1 MDTEASLPGRAELA
15 LAPEIMDGALPYP
28 EARRA
33 LRDLDRVNRLLLGVT
48 AVRRML
54 LPRLAESANGPVG
67 PVGKGPLRVLDLGA
81 GSGNLARAL
90 AAAAGRRGTPVR
102 MVLVDRRLTHL
113 AVGRPPASAGAIG
126 GPAPLAVAASADAL
140 PFREGAFE
148 WSFSHLFFHHFG
160 GRENRAVLAEMLR
173 CSRAGA
179 AVVDL
184 RRSRL
189 AAWLA
194 RLLFPFLGIGRVA
207 LHDGLLSLAQSW
219 TVAEVAD
226 LVGEGSGLPVLEL
239 RRRFPFRWSLV
250 IATGDPSP
258 PGSIRSRRLR

>member
-1 MDTEASLPGRAELA
+1 
-15 LAPEIMDGALPYP
+15 
-28 EARRA
+28 
-33 LRDLDRVNRLLLGVT
+33 VNRLLLGVT
-48 AVRRML
+48 AARRTL
-54 LPRLAESANGPVG
+54 LPRLTGGRNGPA
-67 PVGKGPLRVLDLGA
+67 GKGLLRVLDLGA

-90 AAAAGRRGTPVR
+90 AKAAGRRGTPLR

-113 AVGRPPASAGAIG
+113 AIGRPGRPDGSG
-126 GPAPLAVAASADAL
+126 PLAVAASADAL

-160 GRENRAVLAEMLR
+160 GRENRAVLGEMLR

-179 AVVDL
+179 VVIDL

-194 RLLFPFLGIGRVA
+194 RLLFPFLGVGRVA

-219 TVAEVAD
+219 TLPEVAG
-226 LVGEGSGLPVLEL
+226 LVGEDSGLPVLEL

-250 IATGDPSP
+250 VAARRDAIPPYGTQNEGRAGAPSSHLRGWEEGRGD
-258 PGSIRSRRLR
+258 GG